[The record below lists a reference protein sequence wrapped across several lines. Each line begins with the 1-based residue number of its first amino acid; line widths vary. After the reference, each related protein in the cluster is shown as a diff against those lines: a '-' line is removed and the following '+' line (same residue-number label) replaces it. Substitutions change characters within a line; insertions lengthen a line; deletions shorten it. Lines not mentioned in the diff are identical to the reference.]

1 MRHRTRGVKSK
12 SWDAPDIGVC
22 QWRMKGFADVWM
34 SWLDEMGFLLD
45 GLGRY
50 GRFETKVA
58 DDICLCQI
66 IAKSNLD
73 LGKDVCLV

>member
-1 MRHRTRGVKSK
+1 
-12 SWDAPDIGVC
+12 
-22 QWRMKGFADVWM
+22 MKGFADVWM

-58 DDICLCQI
+58 DDICLCLI
-66 IAKSNLD
+66 IAESNLD